1 MVHYLQRLLPMREIP
16 LGSAKS
22 QESRERFSV
31 TNDPVGAFVKA
42 QCILDRTATT
52 PKEELLEAYADYIA
66 KHGLP
71 EGLGSHFF
79 KNLYDR
85 HPQLKEMR
93 PRTKDGRQQV
103 VAGIK
108 LKLTEDGQGGQVVR
122 GLFYDSTSNRR

>member
-1 MVHYLQRLLPMREIP
+1 M
-16 LGSAKS
+16 
-22 QESRERFSV
+22 
-31 TNDPVGAFVKA
+31 KA
-42 QCILDRTATT
+42 QCVLDRTATT

-85 HPQLKEMR
+85 IPQLKEKR
-93 PRTKDGRQQV
+93 PRTKDGRQHV

-108 LKLTEDGQGGQVVR
+108 LKLIEDGQGGQES
-122 GLFYDSTSNRR
+122 FYDSRSNCR